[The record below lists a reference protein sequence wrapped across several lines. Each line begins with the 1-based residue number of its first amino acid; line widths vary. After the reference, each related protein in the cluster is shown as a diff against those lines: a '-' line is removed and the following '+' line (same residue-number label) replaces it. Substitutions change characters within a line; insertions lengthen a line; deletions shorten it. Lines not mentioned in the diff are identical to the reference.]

1 MEESAYQELRQKLLA
16 FMREEVYPNE
26 ERFRTE
32 SHHIGATSNEW
43 THAPV
48 LVELKEKAKARGLWN
63 LWFAK
68 DLAKVA
74 GLGAG
79 YEGGGLS
86 NFQYGSLC
94 EIMGT
99 SNHMELAAE
108 AMNCASPDTG
118 NMETIA
124 RFGTTA
130 QKEQWLKPLL
140 DGRIRSCFAMTEP
153 GVASSDATNIS
164 ASIVR
169 DEAAG
174 QYVINGRKWWITG
187 AGSLHCKIC
196 IFMGRTA
203 PTGSDAGKHGTAS
216 VVLVPMDTPG
226 ITLLRPMQVLGDD
239 EAPKGHFEMLF
250 EDVRVPFANILAGE
264 GRGFE
269 IAQARLGPGRIHHCM
284 RLLGTAERSLSA
296 MCRRVESRTAFGKKL
311 AEFDTILVDIARSR
325 AEIDQARM
333 LVQRAAARIDKDG
346 SKAARQELSM
356 AKFVVPMMVQTVAD
370 RAMQAHGAMGL
381 SQDTM
386 LATAL
391 TWARWL
397 RYADGPDEVHLRTVG
412 RLELKEQHSS
422 HLYALAPYEPPAGKV
437 FRRSTD
443 PISAAVRSRL

>member
-1 MEESAYQELRQKLLA
+1 MEESAYQELRKKLLD

-32 SHHIGATSNEW
+32 SHHIGISSNEW

-68 DLAKVA
+68 ELAKVA
-74 GLGAG
+74 DLGPG

-99 SNHMELAAE
+99 ANHMEFAAE

-124 RFGTTA
+124 RFGTVE
-130 QKEQWLKPLL
+130 QKERWLKPLL

-174 QYVINGRKWWITG
+174 EYVINGRKWWITG

-203 PTGSDAGKHGTAS
+203 APGTETGRHGTATI
-216 VVLVPMDTPG
+216 VLVPMDTPG
-226 ITLLRPMQVLGDD
+226 ITLVRPMQVLGDD

-250 EDVRVPFANILAGE
+250 ENVRVPFANILAGE

-296 MCRRVESRTAFGKKL
+296 MCRRVENRTAFGKKL
-311 AEFDTILVDIARSR
+311 AEFDTILADIARSR
-325 AEIDQARM
+325 ADIDQARM
-333 LVQRAAARIDKDG
+333 LVQRAAARIDREG

-356 AKFVVPMMVQTVAD
+356 VKFVVPMMVQTVAD

-391 TWARWL
+391 AWARWL

-422 HLYALAPYEPPAGKV
+422 HLYALAPYEPPAKI

-443 PISAAVRSRL
+443 PISAEVRARL